1 MKNPGEIEI
10 GGQMTGES
18 VFKIF
23 FSNGIEAIMKYFM
36 YLGWVATAIMALTVS
51 TDVIGRYVFEKP
63 LLGGAEIV
71 ELLMTCCVLC
81 VLPYVTKE
89 RRHIVVDILSI
100 RLTPRTQRILAFVSD
115 FLMLVVL
122 AFLTWQGFVG
132 TMSSIYSGECTQA
145 LRIPV
150 WPFNL
155 ILALGFILAF
165 LSLLMNIIDNFISER
180 RRF

>member
-10 GGQMTGES
+10 GGKMKGES
-18 VFKIF
+18 VFKSF
-23 FSNGIEAIMKYFM
+23 FSNGIEAILKYFM
-36 YLGWVATAIMALTVS
+36 YLGWVAIAIMALTVS
-51 TDVIGRYVFEKP
+51 TDVIGRYVFGKP
-63 LLGGAEIV
+63 LIGGSEIV
-71 ELLMTCCVLC
+71 EQLMTCCVLC

-89 RRHIVVDILSI
+89 RRHITVDILALK
-100 RLTPRTQRILAFVSD
+100 LTPRTQRILAFISD
-115 FLMLVVL
+115 FLMVVVL

-145 LRIPV
+145 LRIPN

-155 ILALGFILAF
+155 ILAFGFMLAF
-165 LSLLMNIIDNFISER
+165 LSLLMSIIDNFISER